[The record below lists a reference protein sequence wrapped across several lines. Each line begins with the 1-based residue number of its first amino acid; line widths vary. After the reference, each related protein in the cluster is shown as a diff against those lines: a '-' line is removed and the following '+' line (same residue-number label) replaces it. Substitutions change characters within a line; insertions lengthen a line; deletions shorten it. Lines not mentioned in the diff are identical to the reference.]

1 MKLSES
7 QWDNIES
14 MPMGLE
20 HPRKSRTDHLLRA
33 ADLIDQA
40 VEEIEAAGQS
50 VLVDLLQRVLRH
62 LYVLI
67 SLLK

>member
-1 MKLSES
+1 
-7 QWDNIES
+7 
-14 MPMGLE
+14 MGVE
-20 HPRKSRTDHLLRA
+20 REVQKMTRTDHLLRA

-50 VLVDLLQRVLRH
+50 VLVELLQRVLRH

>member
-1 MKLSES
+1 MT
-7 QWDNIES
+7 
-14 MPMGLE
+14 
-20 HPRKSRTDHLLRA
+20 RTDHLLRA

-50 VLVDLLQRVLRH
+50 VLVELLQRVLRH